1 MATGGYSNGSATAY
15 PNHGVLRS
23 AKSGITVAMVLN
35 MATVVIMATVALSL
49 FVWSMIDPDLAHRPP
64 ALARGQQA
72 ENILA
77 DLLAGAGWRVRREAK
92 DAADMVVRRRGIEYV
107 VEVKSASEGR
117 VDRLI
122 PLWSQAWLQAS
133 RAAGGKKPALAVI
146 AAPRISRR
154 AAEQVLAFASEYAP
168 AAAAGVI
175 DFAGLRLFHGAQLEG
190 LNSDDADVAPVARSA
205 HDDQGDLFSDLNQW
219 MLKVLLAPE
228 LPERLLSAPRD
239 RYRNASKLAVA
250 AQVSVM
256 SAFRLVQQL
265 GREGFLHESSGY
277 LALVRRPELFR
288 RWQASASRRVAEVPM
303 RFLIRG
309 SKAPVELR
317 RMLQGGHACLG
328 LFAAA
333 EALHF
338 GFVRGVPPHVYV
350 PRVQSPVASWK
361 NVVPVE
367 GNEPPNVIVRQA
379 SAPQSVFRA
388 LVHADG
394 VPVSD
399 ILQVWLDVSS
409 HPARGQEQAD
419 LIRSK
424 VLKPII
430 DGEPRRGR

>member
-1 MATGGYSNGSATAY
+1 
-15 PNHGVLRS
+15 
-23 AKSGITVAMVLN
+23 
-35 MATVVIMATVALSL
+35 
-49 FVWSMIDPDLAHRPP
+49 MIDPDLARRPSAP
-64 ALARGQQA
+64 ARGQQA
-72 ENILA
+72 ENLLA
-77 DLLAGAGWRVRREAK
+77 ELFAGAGWRVRREAK

-122 PLWSQAWLQAS
+122 PLWSQAWLQAA
-133 RAAGGKKPALAVI
+133 RAAGGNGPALAVI
-146 AAPRISRR
+146 AAPRISRS
-154 AAEQVLAFASEYAP
+154 AAEQVLKFAGEYAP

-175 DFAGLRLFHGAQLEG
+175 DFAGLRLFHGEQLEG
-190 LNSDDADVAPVARSA
+190 LNSDDADVAPVARVA
-205 HDDQGDLFSDLNQW
+205 RDDQGDLFSDLNQW

-265 GREGFLHESSGY
+265 GREGFLHESSGH

-288 RWQASASRRVAEVPM
+288 RWQTSASRRVAEVPM

-309 SKAPVELR
+309 SKTPVELR
-317 RMLQGGHACLG
+317 RVLQGGHACLG

-333 EALHF
+333 EALHL

-367 GNEPPNVIVRQA
+367 GNEPPDVIVRQA
-379 SAPQSVFRA
+379 SAPQSVFRGQ
-388 LVHADG
+388 VHADG

-419 LIRSK
+419 LIRKK
-424 VLKPII
+424 VLKAII
-430 DGEPRRGR
+430 DGEHSRG